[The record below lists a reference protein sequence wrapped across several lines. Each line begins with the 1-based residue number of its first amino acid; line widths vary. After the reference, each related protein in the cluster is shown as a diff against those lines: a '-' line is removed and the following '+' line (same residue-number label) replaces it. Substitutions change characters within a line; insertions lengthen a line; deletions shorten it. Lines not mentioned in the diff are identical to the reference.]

1 MKLSANVFNH
11 HYISVDDKAS
21 NKNRLLKNNDEN
33 IVTNLQPAVGNF
45 AEKNANSLDS
55 VINHNIIKERE
66 IREAS
71 LPEYHNSIK
80 VDKLINLIIKII
92 NNINKQI
99 DIKNTNQYIELN
111 TLIYKLRKK
120 ISNDKILASALED
133 QINVNNLLKKEI
145 QAHEY
150 DVAIYS
156 RILIL
161 AQESTTINQIY
172 NMGHQI
178 NSEPLSSIKDKIYEI
193 SNIILSFIDIN
204 ENESEEN
211 INNKKELL
219 IKKLDD
225 FLISIDSSHLLVE
238 NQFLKTVENDINN
251 KLNNLSSTPIRFE
264 LNKIYQEVVNSY
276 LDKIDINDQRELLV
290 NIHKINIVT
299 RLFNE
304 KYRFNQNSDKHGLPI
319 EVISVYALWLIYS
332 IHETDQHAF
341 GDLTIE
347 DIVKTEIIYSYTDDN
362 DNIIS
367 DTFNIFEYLTRHIEE
382 INSPLM
388 NKKNI
393 NIKFP
398 TEFSPVLINY
408 LNEEAINLK
417 NQIDMLKNIDLLKE
431 EKDKLLEKMPH
442 LENYLAKYLAQ
453 QSEKFNVNNTS
464 LDDLVKYHYKSYSYN
479 PEVETLQKH
488 YFPPI
493 EKMYTVR
500 DILLGRERKWSS
512 ENLNYKLD
520 EVLGALYP
528 DQYTKELINKIN
540 SADIQNSY
548 IAEMEK
554 IKKNNE
560 IKKQFY
566 DYLEHVLTTYG
577 KKNVI
582 YYLMEGSPGLLIF
595 PDKDHGP
602 VTGLDIN
609 INRVDPKNT
618 PVAVI
623 SLFTGEC
630 LHYPSFRDF
639 KRAVSASEKLKSWVK
654 FHFNNYSELN
664 PLDLKL
670 KRENIDYSFIFES
683 IIDFNIKKA
692 DILIKSHTEALLF
705 ELFSRLEHIT
715 VLYSFFSLLM
725 GNLTGM
731 IYGSLLA
738 ATPSFLKASISDQE
752 EEYKNYLN
760 QGIQNI
766 VAELIGVA
774 ISEVMDKSLRKA
786 VKLYSQYKFKR
797 RVINYE
803 QAEMVKLIQDFQK
816 DHFDMKITLSPEKN
830 ENRVLLK
837 IEEKFNPNN
846 LTVAI
851 PAEKYL
857 AELHSNPAIAKK
869 IDDPITEDDSSITAI
884 AKYMRD
890 HDMTDIRYRG
900 VSIWNNAQD
909 ESPMNHLTVV
919 GKKDNKEYVF
929 DLTAHRFKNNDSSP
943 LDGPLILEDSMWEK
957 RYREAFPKKLI
968 KYRDFAGEQMAVAN
982 FRLYFNQSA
991 IDIIDGSK
999 TLNSPDWY
1007 IKELTAKTDI
1017 NPTIN
1022 KNPLLNVVHAIELNN
1037 KTYKNNW
1044 EYISDVLY
1052 RSHKIDEQYKEPL
1065 IRGLSTIARNSNA
1078 KNIFDPSMRILR
1090 SYRQVRSMNELIQ
1103 AKAGEIL
1110 FFYTE
1115 EEKLVHMLVSLGNGL
1130 FSGRGNSKLGAYL
1143 NNSNSMIMAEQIGN
1157 FVSDKIERYA
1167 PELGKL
1173 KVYAAQPYGSA
1184 LPQNTIKD
1192 IAQEALKKE
1201 PIESELPEFMT
1212 QILGDAQELTFEQTA
1227 VFQEDLRAILKADN
1241 NKTSVSS
1248 LLTNIK
1254 NIDNVTQLSAL
1265 PAGRLVFFYNSD
1277 YSLKSMMISLGEGK
1291 FVISQGDH
1299 IGLATKQL
1307 HDIVSVDKFARV
1319 AGGRFNYTN
1328 IITGT
1333 INLQRMRQK
1342 TLLGQNSVFN
1352 LVGNTLFVKPQGRP
1366 SIINYMDSTDLSN
1379 IIAGL
1384 AIKIY
1389 GLKKWQEVETIE
1401 LQSCFGGFGSIPSG
1415 QVIAHKLDKRVIVH
1429 AFSIENGFVKKNYES
1444 APTPKVYEADVYL
1457 SDDDLKLA
1465 MQQNLANSEFW
1476 KQLIL
1481 LFENSDK
1488 LIDRIN
1494 DSKFGLKD
1502 VSGHLVF
1509 DMAKLILKKMDLED
1523 FLSSHPEYYGFNGKE
1538 FNDIFRR
1545 LKKILDSTEVTN
1557 SDQFAEFMISLISF
1571 NKHSYTIIDKF
1582 LSSNLLAVE
1591 SINKALED
1599 DSLK

>member
-1 MKLSANVFNH
+1 
-11 HYISVDDKAS
+11 
-21 NKNRLLKNNDEN
+21 
-33 IVTNLQPAVGNF
+33 
-45 AEKNANSLDS
+45 
-55 VINHNIIKERE
+55 
-66 IREAS
+66 
-71 LPEYHNSIK
+71 
-80 VDKLINLIIKII
+80 
-92 NNINKQI
+92 
-99 DIKNTNQYIELN
+99 
-111 TLIYKLRKK
+111 
-120 ISNDKILASALED
+120 
-133 QINVNNLLKKEI
+133 
-145 QAHEY
+145 
-150 DVAIYS
+150 
-156 RILIL
+156 
-161 AQESTTINQIY
+161 
-172 NMGHQI
+172 
-178 NSEPLSSIKDKIYEI
+178 
-193 SNIILSFIDIN
+193 
-204 ENESEEN
+204 
-211 INNKKELL
+211 
-219 IKKLDD
+219 
-225 FLISIDSSHLLVE
+225 
-238 NQFLKTVENDINN
+238 
-251 KLNNLSSTPIRFE
+251 
-264 LNKIYQEVVNSY
+264 
-276 LDKIDINDQRELLV
+276 
-290 NIHKINIVT
+290 
-299 RLFNE
+299 
-304 KYRFNQNSDKHGLPI
+304 
-319 EVISVYALWLIYS
+319 
-332 IHETDQHAF
+332 
-341 GDLTIE
+341 
-347 DIVKTEIIYSYTDDN
+347 
-362 DNIIS
+362 
-367 DTFNIFEYLTRHIEE
+367 
-382 INSPLM
+382 
-388 NKKNI
+388 
-393 NIKFP
+393 
-398 TEFSPVLINY
+398 
-408 LNEEAINLK
+408 
-417 NQIDMLKNIDLLKE
+417 
-431 EKDKLLEKMPH
+431 
-442 LENYLAKYLAQ
+442 
-453 QSEKFNVNNTS
+453 
-464 LDDLVKYHYKSYSYN
+464 
-479 PEVETLQKH
+479 
-488 YFPPI
+488 
-493 EKMYTVR
+493 MYTVR
-500 DILLGRERKWSS
+500 DILLGRERKWLS

-554 IKKNNE
+554 IKKNEE
-560 IKKQFY
+560 IKKAFY

-577 KKNVI
+577 KKDAL
-582 YYLMEGSPGLLIF
+582 YYLVENSPGLLVF
-595 PDKDHGP
+595 SDWDRGP
-602 VTGLDIN
+602 VTGIDKTANSIEA
-609 INRVDPKNT
+609 DHT
-618 PVAVI
+618 PIAVI
-623 SLFTGEC
+623 SVFTGEC

-639 KRAVSASEKLKSWVK
+639 KRAISASEKLKSWVK

-664 PLDLKL
+664 PLELKL
-670 KRENIDYSFIFES
+670 KRENTDYSFIFES

-692 DILIKSHTEALLF
+692 DILIKSHTEALLI
-705 ELFSRLEHIT
+705 ELFSRLEDIIVPYT
-715 VLYSFFSLLM
+715 FFSFLM

-731 IYGSLLA
+731 VYGSILA
-738 ATPSFLKASISDQE
+738 ATPSFLKASMSDQE
-752 EEYKNYLN
+752 EEYKNYLKE
-760 QGIQNI
+760 GIMNI
-766 VAELIGVA
+766 AAEILGVA
-774 ISEVMDKSLRKA
+774 ISEVMTKSLAKA
-786 VKLYSQYKFKR
+786 VKFYSKFKFKR
-797 RVINYE
+797 RVINYD
-803 QAEMVKLIQDFQK
+803 QMEMIKLTQDFQK
-816 DHFDMKITLSPEKN
+816 GHFDMKITLSPEKN
-830 ENRVLLK
+830 ENRFLLK
-837 IEEKFNPNN
+837 IGEKFNPNN
-846 LTVAI
+846 LTADI

-857 AELHSNPAIAKK
+857 TELHSNPSIAKK

-900 VSIWNNAQD
+900 VSIWNNELD

-929 DLTAHRFKNNDSSP
+929 DLTAHRFKNIDNSS
-943 LDGPLILEDSMWEK
+943 LDGPLILEESIWEK

-968 KYRDFAGEQMAVAN
+968 KYKDFAGEQMAVAN

-991 IDIIDGSK
+991 IDIIDVIEGTK

-1007 IKELTAKTDI
+1007 IKVLTAKTDI
-1017 NPTIN
+1017 NPTINYTIN

-1044 EYISDVLY
+1044 EYISDILY

-1065 IRGLSTIARNSNA
+1065 IRGLSTIARDSNA

-1130 FSGRGNSKLGAYL
+1130 FSGNNNSKLGGYL
-1143 NNSNSMIMAEQIGN
+1143 NNSNSIIMAEQIGN
-1157 FVSDKIERYA
+1157 FVSDKIERYS

-1173 KVYAAQPYGSA
+1173 KVYAAQPYGSG

-1212 QILGDAQELTFEQTA
+1212 RILSDSQELTFEQAA
-1227 VFQEDLRAILKADN
+1227 VFQEDLRAILTADN
-1241 NKTSVSS
+1241 NKTSISS

-1254 NIDNVTQLSAL
+1254 KIDNVTQLSAL

-1291 FVISQGDH
+1291 FFISQGDH
-1299 IGLATKQL
+1299 IGLVTKQL
-1307 HDIVSVDKFARV
+1307 HDIVSVDQFARV

-1328 IITGT
+1328 IVTGT

-1352 LVGNTLFVKPQGRP
+1352 LEGNKLFIKPQGRP

-1379 IIAGL
+1379 IIEGL
-1384 AIKIY
+1384 AIELY
-1389 GLKKWQEVETIE
+1389 GLNNWQKVETIE

-1415 QVIAHKLDKRVIVH
+1415 QVIAHKLDKTVIVH
-1429 AFSIENGFVKKNYES
+1429 AFSSENGFVKKNYES

-1465 MQQNLANSEFW
+1465 IEQSLANSEFW

-1557 SDQFAEFMISLISF
+1557 SDQFAEFMMNLISF
-1571 NKHSYTIIDKF
+1571 NKYSYSIADKF

-1591 SINKALED
+1591 SINKALEN